1 MSLIL
6 DALKKSEAERQRG
19 QVPNVLSSLPTTHQA
34 TPINKHSLLPWLII
48 AALLIAALVYFFVNQ
63 AAPPSNVS
71 ETNVEA
77 TKTLERKPEDTTRLG
92 TIPAPATVEA
102 PKLLAEENTKAK
114 PEASIE
120 EPAKAGQENATAAAS
135 VTRPVIADP
144 LPEVPAPSPQAD
156 AYVTSISA
164 MPSELRQQLPALKL
178 SMHVFSADAG
188 KRFAIIDGQRVNEGS
203 SLGSAVVEHIRQD
216 GVVLSVQG
224 QTYLLPRP

>member
-1 MSLIL
+1 VSLIL

-48 AALLIAALVYFFVNQ
+48 AALLIAALVYFFVNH

-102 PKLLAEENTKAK
+102 PKLLAEENTEAK

-120 EPAKAGQENATAAAS
+120 EPAKAVQENETAAAS
-135 VTRPVIADP
+135 VTRPV
-144 LPEVPAPSPQAD
+144 
-156 AYVTSISA
+156 
-164 MPSELRQQLPALKL
+164 SELRQQLPALKL